1 MFVCFTHSLIS
12 VDEFTPEDFDIQRDL
27 EGLDVMHN
35 EFKATWIAPETPPL
49 GYVLMYRPLG
59 SQETTTISYP
69 GATIPNAVIGNLL
82 PTTTYSVQ
90 VRAEFREGQSGTTGE
105 FIVTTE
111 AGMPLSCAHFN
122 KQHDCI
128 SILLQYICIYKSLSI
143 YYCYSMCISTH
154 VIVCTCQSYF
164 EV

>member
-1 MFVCFTHSLIS
+1 M
-12 VDEFTPEDFDIQRDL
+12 DEFTPGNFNVRQDL
-27 EGLDVMHN
+27 EMLDVMSN
-35 EFKATWIAPETPPL
+35 EFKATWNAPYFSTMPSR
-49 GYVLMYRPLG
+49 YVLMYRPLG

-69 GATIPNAVIGNLL
+69 GATIPDAVIGNLL

-122 KQHDCI
+122 KQHVCI
-128 SILLQYICIYKSLSI
+128 SILLQYIRTYVHIHIIMYL
-143 YYCYSMCISTH
+143 
-154 VIVCTCQSYF
+154 VLL
-164 EV
+164 

>member
-1 MFVCFTHSLIS
+1 M
-12 VDEFTPEDFDIQRDL
+12 DEFTPEDFDV
-27 EGLDVMHN
+27 LDVMRN

-59 SQETTTISYP
+59 SQETTTMSYR

-90 VRAEFREGQSGTTGE
+90 VRAEFGEGRSGTTGE

-111 AGMPLSCAHFN
+111 AGMPLSSVHFN
-122 KQHDCI
+122 KQHVCI
-128 SILLQYICIYKSLSI
+128 SILLQYIRTYVHIHIIMYL
-143 YYCYSMCISTH
+143 
-154 VIVCTCQSYF
+154 VLL
-164 EV
+164 

>member
-1 MFVCFTHSLIS
+1 M
-12 VDEFTPEDFDIQRDL
+12 DQFTPGDFDI
-27 EGLDVMHN
+27 LDVMRN
-35 EFKATWIAPETPPL
+35 EFKATWNAPFSPTPSSN
-49 GYVLMYRPLG
+49 YVLMYRPLG

-122 KQHDCI
+122 KQHVCI
-128 SILLQYICIYKSLSI
+128 SVHLQYICTYTHNYVFSI
-143 YYCYSMCISTH
+143 T
-154 VIVCTCQSYF
+154 IVCA
-164 EV
+164 

>member
-1 MFVCFTHSLIS
+1 MFECAVACSCLSDDAPTQSLIS
-12 VDEFTPEDFDIQRDL
+12 VDQYTPGDFQVL
-27 EGLDVMHN
+27 GVMSN
-35 EFKATWIAPETPPL
+35 EFKATWISPETPPSRF
-49 GYVLMYRPLG
+49 VLMYRALG

-122 KQHDCI
+122 KQHVCI
-128 SILLQYICIYKSLSI
+128 SILLQCICTYTHNYVFSI
-143 YYCYSMCISTH
+143 T
-154 VIVCTCQSYF
+154 IVCA
-164 EV
+164 

>member
-1 MFVCFTHSLIS
+1 M
-12 VDEFTPEDFDIQRDL
+12 DEFTPEDFDV
-27 EGLDVMHN
+27 LDVMRN

-59 SQETTTISYP
+59 SQETTTISYR
-69 GATIPNAVIGNLL
+69 GSNIPNAVIGNLL

-90 VRAEFREGQSGTTGE
+90 VRAEFYGGRSGTTGE

-122 KQHDCI
+122 KQHVCI
-128 SILLQYICIYKSLSI
+128 SILLQYIRTYVHIHIIMYL
-143 YYCYSMCISTH
+143 
-154 VIVCTCQSYF
+154 VLL
-164 EV
+164 

>member
-12 VDEFTPEDFDIQRDL
+12 VDQFTPGDFDV
-27 EGLDVMHN
+27 LDVMSN
-35 EFKATWIAPETPPL
+35 EFKATWNAPYSTTSSSRF
-49 GYVLMYRPLG
+49 VLMYRPLG

-90 VRAEFREGQSGTTGE
+90 VRAEFTGGRSGTTGE

-111 AGMPLSCAHFN
+111 AGMPLSCAHFS
-122 KQHDCI
+122 KQHVCI
-128 SILLQYICIYKSLSI
+128 SVVFQYICTYTHNYVFSI
-143 YYCYSMCISTH
+143 T
-154 VIVCTCQSYF
+154 IVCA
-164 EV
+164 

>member
-1 MFVCFTHSLIS
+1 M
-12 VDEFTPEDFDIQRDL
+12 DQYTPGDFDV
-27 EGLDVMHN
+27 LDVMRN
-35 EFKATWIAPETPPL
+35 EFKATWNAPFSPIPPS

-59 SQETTTISYP
+59 SQETTTINYG

-122 KQHDCI
+122 KQHVCI
-128 SILLQYICIYKSLSI
+128 SILLQYIRTYVHIHIIMYL
-143 YYCYSMCISTH
+143 
-154 VIVCTCQSYF
+154 VLL
-164 EV
+164 